1 MLGKDSLP
9 VMCDAPPTSKTEPS
23 GRVKR
28 TRGNGLCVKK
38 GLRAGKL
45 ENWRRR
51 PVQPVSAMMGGAEM
65 ELSA

>member
-1 MLGKDSLP
+1 M
-9 VMCDAPPTSKTEPS
+9 
-23 GRVKR
+23 
-28 TRGNGLCVKK
+28 KK
-38 GLRAGKL
+38 GLRAGRL